1 MSIQGVLPAARDPR
15 PVGRACVP
23 PESGQV
29 IVQSNNYWS
38 GVEFDSGNAWNFN
51 FNNGNQN
58 TNDKNNNLF
67 AWAVRFGDVVAD
79 ATVPEPATA
88 VLLGASLI
96 GFAAARRRARRPG
109 NSVL

>member
-1 MSIQGVLPAARDPR
+1 
-15 PVGRACVP
+15 
-23 PESGQV
+23 
-29 IVQSNNYWS
+29 
-38 GVEFDSGNAWNFN
+38 
-51 FNNGNQN
+51 
-58 TNDKNNNLF
+58 
-67 AWAVRFGDVVAD
+67 VRSGDVEAD